1 MKKAILFIFILLIST
16 ISFSQIPQ
24 YNWAKSIGGT
34 GGDKSTDIFTDKFN
48 NTIVVGY
55 FNSSKL
61 YFPNN
66 TLTNVGGNDI
76 FVAKYN
82 SNGDLLWAK
91 SAGGNMSD
99 IAHKV
104 FVDKE
109 GNIFISGM
117 FGSSNLNFG
126 NTVLAS
132 NGASDIFIAK
142 YDKDGNSIWAKR
154 AGSANGNEEC
164 YGLVVDK
171 SGNPIIGGS
180 YNSTIVFDNDTLV
193 TTEINA
199 MSTVYVAKYT
209 KNGELAWAKTIKK
222 ADNSLNFLADI
233 SIDTYDN
240 VYICGQT
247 GVNAEIY
254 FDKIDTLGNVAWS
267 RIVSGENNPEIDMAL
282 GITND
287 NHNNVIVVGVFR
299 SNQIKFDG
307 NIRLNKAGYTDV
319 FVAKYD
325 SDGSFK
331 WAKSIGGTSY
341 EVANGV
347 SSDNAG
353 NVYLIGDFYSS
364 DITFASQ
371 KLLHD
376 SNGNGNLI
384 LASYDSNG
392 NERWAKSVGGISGG
406 YGVSLSSN
414 GEIYITG
421 IYLSPTITLDNY
433 VLYNV
438 GTNRLNMFDFDF
450 FVAKINSTTTSIEEY
465 ENIDLEIYPNPTHN
479 IVNITG
485 LSSIESSIVNIYDV
499 QGKLILSKE
508 IKQQGTIDIS
518 ELNKGI
524 YIVKIGEFTHRIVKI

>member
-1 MKKAILFIFILLIST
+1 MKKTLLFIFILLIST

-34 GGDKSTDIFTDKFN
+34 GGDKSTDIFNDKFN

-61 YFPNN
+61 YFPNY
-66 TLTNVGGNDI
+66 TLNNVGGSDI
-76 FVAKYN
+76 FIAKYN

-126 NTVLAS
+126 NTVLTS

-154 AGSANGNEEC
+154 AGSANANEEC

-171 SGNPIIGGS
+171 FGNPIIGGS

-247 GVNAEIY
+247 
-254 FDKIDTLGNVAWS
+254 
-267 RIVSGENNPEIDMAL
+267 
-282 GITND
+282 
-287 NHNNVIVVGVFR
+287 
-299 SNQIKFDG
+299 
-307 NIRLNKAGYTDV
+307 
-319 FVAKYD
+319 
-325 SDGSFK
+325 
-331 WAKSIGGTSY
+331 
-341 EVANGV
+341 
-347 SSDNAG
+347 
-353 NVYLIGDFYSS
+353 
-364 DITFASQ
+364 
-371 KLLHD
+371 
-376 SNGNGNLI
+376 
-384 LASYDSNG
+384 
-392 NERWAKSVGGISGG
+392 
-406 YGVSLSSN
+406 
-414 GEIYITG
+414 
-421 IYLSPTITLDNY
+421 
-433 VLYNV
+433 
-438 GTNRLNMFDFDF
+438 
-450 FVAKINSTTTSIEEY
+450 
-465 ENIDLEIYPNPTHN
+465 
-479 IVNITG
+479 
-485 LSSIESSIVNIYDV
+485 
-499 QGKLILSKE
+499 
-508 IKQQGTIDIS
+508 
-518 ELNKGI
+518 
-524 YIVKIGEFTHRIVKI
+524 